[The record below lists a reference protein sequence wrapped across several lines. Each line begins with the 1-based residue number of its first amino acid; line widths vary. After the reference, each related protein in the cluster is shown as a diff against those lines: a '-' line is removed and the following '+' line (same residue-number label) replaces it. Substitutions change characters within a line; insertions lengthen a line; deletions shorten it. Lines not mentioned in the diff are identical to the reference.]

1 MSKTD
6 SSTFYSSLP
15 ILDSFF
21 QVSKPVHYRSLPDD
35 WLVGVSDIV
44 NSTKAIENN
53 KYKFVNILG
62 ASPIIGLLN
71 ISGKEE
77 LPFSFGGDGCVICFP
92 PSLLKEAQTIL
103 AASKKIGSKEY
114 DLDLRVSIV
123 PMKDIRAKGLDV
135 KVARFKASDHYNQA
149 VFIGGGIKYAEDLL
163 KEEAGKKYRVPT
175 DINTDSAD
183 FSGLEC
189 RWKEVGAKNM
199 SVYSLLV
206 QALPGD
212 KEVEYIYDEV
222 FSLMQDIFGFDNK
235 TNPIPVESLKMNLSP
250 GKLAGEVKF
259 RTFGQG
265 FFKRLAY
272 LLEIQVRIILGKIF
286 MRFDHVSSETDWR
299 LYKPDLSA
307 NNDHR
312 KFDDMLRLVIAGT
325 EEQYQRLEHFLHDKY
340 QAGELVYGIHRS
352 DTALITCMVFSWHR
366 QHIHFIDGNN
376 GGYVK
381 AAKKL
386 KKRLSKLEQSDQT
399 LKN

>member
-1 MSKTD
+1 MSRND
-6 SSTFYSSLP
+6 SSTFYSNLP
-15 ILDSFF
+15 VLDSFF
-21 QVSKPVHYRSLPDD
+21 QVSKPEHYKPLPED
-35 WLVGVSDIV
+35 WLVGVTDIV

-71 ISGKEE
+71 LSGKEE

-92 PSLLKEAQTIL
+92 PSMREEAQTIL
-103 AASKKIGSKEY
+103 AASRKIGLKEY
-114 DLDLRVSIV
+114 ELDLRASIV

-135 KVARFKASDHYNQA
+135 QVARFKASDNYNQA
-149 VFIGGGIKYAEDLL
+149 VFIGGGLKYAEDLL
-163 KEEAGKKYRVPT
+163 KTDYGNKYDVPS
-175 DINTDSAD
+175 DINTDNAD

-189 RWKEVGAKNM
+189 RWKEVGVKNM
-199 SVYSLLV
+199 SVYSFLV
-206 QALPGD
+206 QALPGN
-212 KEVEYIYDEV
+212 KEVELIYDEV
-222 FSLMQDIFGFDNK
+222 FSLMQEIFGFDNK
-235 TNPIPVESLKMNLSP
+235 TNPIPAESLQMNLSP
-250 GKLAGEVKF
+250 AKLAGEVKF

-265 FFKRLAY
+265 FLKRLAY

-286 MRFDHVSSETDWR
+286 MRIGHVSKETDWR

-325 EEQYQRLEHFLHDKY
+325 EEQYERLEHFLSEKY
-340 QAGELVYGIHRS
+340 QNGELAYGIHKS

-381 AAKKL
+381 AAKEL
-386 KKRLSKLEQSDQT
+386 KKRLTELENKT
-399 LKN
+399 V